1 MLMVFRYGVVGSFGM
16 LIHSSILIAL
26 VEIFYITPV
35 LASIPA
41 FIAALIISHFINHIW
56 TFQYKEKLRKT
67 FVKYTAVSLFGL
79 MLNLVLM
86 HLTVN
91 VLGWPYLYGLLIVI
105 ILVSINNY
113 FLNKLWTFGV

>member
-35 LASIPA
+35 LASIPG